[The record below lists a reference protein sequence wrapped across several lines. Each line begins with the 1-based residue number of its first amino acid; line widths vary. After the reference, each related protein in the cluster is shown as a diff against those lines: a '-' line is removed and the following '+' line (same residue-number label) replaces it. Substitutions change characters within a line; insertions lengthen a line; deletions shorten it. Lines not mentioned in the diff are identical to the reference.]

1 VHASRIRAG
10 VTLYALPSIN
20 ALMQKYSTIATY
32 REVFVQQFQDH
43 QRELAH
49 ASGKAD
55 PTQRPDPKDTCSG
68 VKGSSSDPE
77 DANGTE
83 HNRGEQETTDAGRKK
98 KEEDEA
104 DLGDDFTAQE
114 IFNKVLTDSVLY
126 YLFVNSTTGKEQGA
140 DGAATEKDDSKLS
153 VIFQAFLQ
161 TAAFSYQN
169 DPNEGA
175 EGESEEEK
183 ADTSGKSERNSF
195 VHEELD

>member
-1 VHASRIRAG
+1 M
-10 VTLYALPSIN
+10 TLYALPSIN

-55 PTQRPDPKDTCSG
+55 PTQRPDPKNATDTP
-68 VKGSSSDPE
+68 SDPV
-77 DANGTE
+77 DAT
-83 HNRGEQETTDAGRKK
+83 HSQGESEKSDSGEKK
-98 KEEDEA
+98 QKEGEGEEA

-140 DGAATEKDDSKLS
+140 DGATEKDDSKLS

-175 EGESEEEK
+175 EESEGDK
-183 ADTSGKSERNSF
+183 AGSGGSERNSF

>member
-1 VHASRIRAG
+1 MFQLDSYHVESPHPSRTG

-32 REVFVQQFQDH
+32 KEVFVQQFQDH

-49 ASGKAD
+49 ASGKSD
-55 PTQRPDPKDTCSG
+55 PTQRPDPNA
-68 VKGSSSDPE
+68 SSDPKGSPE
-77 DANGTE
+77 SE
-83 HNRGEQETTDAGRKK
+83 KTDAEK
-98 KEEDEA
+98 KEEA

-126 YLFVNSTTGKEQGA
+126 YLFVNSTTGKEQSG
-140 DGAATEKDDSKLS
+140 DGASEKDDSKLS

-175 EGESEEEK
+175 EGDSEEEEK
-183 ADTSGKSERNSF
+183 VDGGDGERNSF